1 VERVDENKPKLSGL
15 DNLAHG
21 VDMTLRLWGRFDP
34 HREEWLDYLAKWATR
49 AILDDVG
56 TAKLLA

>member
-21 VDMTLRLWGRFDP
+21 VDMALRLWGRFDP

-56 TAKLLA
+56 TAKF